1 MRKLIYCIFV
11 ISAIYSYQP
20 LIAQDLKSEIL
31 FDFEAELFP
40 PQAIGP
46 VLTGTRIIFPAK
58 SGSFKGEKLSG
69 KLLQGGGDW
78 GLVVDSTT
86 FKLDVRATLETDD
99 GALIYVSYAGY
110 VHTDAKKF
118 AKILAGDWNGLT
130 PSDYY
135 FRTNPV
141 FETSS
146 PKYAWLNHTVA
157 IGVGR
162 FVGPGKVGYRVFAI
176 K

>member
-1 MRKLIYCIFV
+1 MKKIIGLLLFFTATF
-11 ISAIYSYQP
+11 SQQTN
-20 LIAQDLKSEIL
+20 AQELKSEFL
-31 FDFEAELFP
+31 FDLEANLNA
-40 PQAIGP
+40 PQAVGP

-58 SGSFKGEKLSG
+58 DGFVKGEKING
-69 KLLQGGGDW
+69 KILAGGGDW
-78 GLVVDSTT
+78 GLVLDSTT
-86 FKLDVRATLETDD
+86 FRLDVRATIETDD
-99 GALIYVSYAGY
+99 GALIYITYSGY
-110 VHTDAKKF
+110 IHADAKKF
-118 AKILAGDWNGLT
+118 AMILSGKANELS

-157 IGVGR
+157 IGIGR
-162 FVGPGKVGYRVFAI
+162 IPEAGKVAYRIYAI